1 VRQEQNPAAVPWQSV
16 AIRLAAVLAAV
27 LAWLAAPAPAA
38 ADVDALPAAG
48 AGPVAEVP
56 DGDTIVLADG
66 RVVRLAGVLA
76 PEPAPER
83 RRGRA
88 GEREPDGDPGRLAAA
103 ARERLAALVA
113 GRRVELRAGGRT
125 VDRHGRLLAHLVR
138 AEDGL
143 WVQGALLADGLV
155 RVYTFADV
163 RALAADMYAL
173 EAAARQ
179 ARRGL
184 WAERRFAVLTP
195 ETVHD
200 RLYGFRIVEGVV
212 HEVAEVRRR
221 VYLNFG
227 ADWRTDFTVSI
238 APGDRERFAEAGLDL
253 TALQGRRVRVRGWVR
268 SYNGPL
274 IDADHPEQ
282 IEVLPP

>member
-1 VRQEQNPAAVPWQSV
+1 
-16 AIRLAAVLAAV
+16 
-27 LAWLAAPAPAA
+27 
-38 ADVDALPAAG
+38 
-48 AGPVAEVP
+48 
-56 DGDTIVLADG
+56 
-66 RVVRLAGVLA
+66 
-76 PEPAPER
+76 
-83 RRGRA
+83 
-88 GEREPDGDPGRLAAA
+88 LAAA

-113 GRRVELRAGGRT
+113 GRRVALHTGGRA

-143 WVQGALLADGLV
+143 WVQGALLADGLA

-173 EAAARQ
+173 EVAARQ

-184 WAERRFAVLTP
+184 WAQPRFAVLTP
-195 ETVHD
+195 ETVAD
-200 RLYGFRIVEGVV
+200 RLYGFRVVEGVV
-212 HEVAEVRRR
+212 HEAAEVRRR

-227 ADWRTDFTVSI
+227 ADWRTDFTVSV
-238 APGDRERFAEAGLDL
+238 APGDRARFAEAGLDL
-253 TALQGRRVRVRGWVR
+253 LALAGRRVRVRGWVR

-282 IEVLPP
+282 VEVLPP